1 MSDGILNPNGTP
13 VPGDESITIFEVF
26 QQLMGAHPL
35 PSPIKG
41 AEQTAMIIGT
51 CGGGRGVI
59 GSVHEFPEFL
69 NDVWVHYPL
78 AFGEIIQRDPRGQPL
93 GVAFTAG
100 RVFNTLSMPRLSRVS
115 LDYFT
120 ILKADSSKDK
130 EALRIY
136 EDAMKAYMVDDA
148 GLIMAPPGALSGLK
162 DAGRS

>member
-1 MSDGILNPNGTP
+1 MSEPENDQKEEMPSL
-13 VPGDESITIFEVF
+13 FEVF
-26 QQLMGAHPL
+26 QQLMGVYPL

-41 AEQTAMIIGT
+41 LELTAMIIGT

-69 NDVWVHYPL
+69 NDVWIHYPM
-78 AFGEIIQRDPRGQPL
+78 AFGEIIQRSPQGQPL

-100 RVFNTLSMPRLSRVS
+100 RVFNTLSIPRLSRVS

-130 EALRIY
+130 EALRVY
-136 EDAMKAYMVDDA
+136 EDAMKAHMADDA
-148 GLIMAPPGALSGLK
+148 GIIVAPPGALSGLK
-162 DAGRS
+162 DISRS